1 MFFWISLAFSMIQQM
16 LDDNHLRNAN
26 KNNTIIL
33 HLSEQLSLKS
43 LQIITAGKDATKGN
57 SCTGGGNI
65 KWYSQYGKNYRPSSK
80 TKIELSNDPAILLL
94 DICRKNKITNS
105 ERYTNLNTHSNT
117 VFNFQYVE
125 NSPSIHQQMNG

>member
-1 MFFWISLAFSMIQQM
+1 MQ
-16 LDDNHLRNAN
+16 
-26 KNNTIIL
+26 
-33 HLSEQLSLKS
+33 
-43 LQIITAGKDATKGN
+43 TKGN
-57 SCTGGGNI
+57 SCTGGGNV

-117 VFNFQYVE
+117 VFNFQHVE